1 VTGAAGIKLC
11 LLQVDDQP
19 FRKID
24 FHHSF
29 CLQSTGYMILCGHWG
44 VRHDIMPA
52 LVESLSSCLIC
63 AQEKAALGNIMHALK
78 IWCSKDILSPYSF
91 LADLMLCTVRTSL
104 LLYSV
109 LNTLNIG
116 KEFPLSLYVVGVR

>member
-24 FHHSF
+24 FYHSF

-52 LVESLSSCLIC
+52 LVERLSSCLIC
-63 AQEKAALGNIMHALK
+63 AQEKAGLGNIMHALK

-104 LLYSV
+104 LLYCNS
-109 LNTLNIG
+109 
-116 KEFPLSLYVVGVR
+116 